1 MEAPKIKRK
10 PGRPRKTAIAVPL
23 PAVVEA
29 VMPVVLPVVEEPAVE
44 IVIDEPPALEDCPE
58 SPARPST
65 PVGPVGEPS
74 VPETPVF
81 ITGPTGPVEPELP
94 PFEHHQPPEPPLRWP
109 NHLSVGEL
117 RTEITKYATICGGRM
132 KQLIDEWDRRFPL
145 RR

>member
-1 MEAPKIKRK
+1 MEEPKPKRK
-10 PGRPRKTAIAVPL
+10 PGRPRKNPL
-23 PAVVEA
+23 PTVVEA
-29 VMPVVLPVVEEPAVE
+29 VMPVEVPVVEVC
-44 IVIDEPPALEDCPE
+44 IDDIPPLEEAPE

-74 VPETPVF
+74 VVVETPVL

-94 PFEHHQPPEPPLRWP
+94 PFEHYQPPEPPLRWP
-109 NHLSVGEL
+109 NHLSVAEL
-117 RTEITKYATICGGRM
+117 RVEITKYATICGGRM